1 MIHLDLNVE
10 EKEALI
16 GVLESY
22 LSDLRYEIAYTD
34 SMDFRNELK
43 QKKELLKKLL
53 QALQQS
59 VDQARERSD

>member
-22 LSDLRYEIAYTD
+22 LSDLRYEIADTD